1 MSPVDEALEQP
12 GGVVTATP
20 PATVGLD
27 SQAAPPPEET
37 PAPAVAT
44 PPEPETPVE
53 DAAPSE
59 ADDAVP
65 TEEEKPVAPAWAS
78 YTTTDEVLGHEDFAV
93 SLKEREATGYERGKA
108 ENQRVQGQL
117 HKNQNQV
124 QALDGKVAAFNT
136 SWLGIMET
144 AKAGQAGIDME
155 QVLKLRTEN
164 KEMFESLSN
173 YRQEVG
179 RWEGID
185 AFVSSIATA
194 VESEELGQEFTERA
208 NQVKTGAIEDDTTF
222 YTDIMAA
229 ATKAKMKPL
238 ENELVELKAKVGR
251 LEEEKKTLTRQ
262 SGEPPPGTP
271 SGAGAGKGLYGNLA
285 EARTAH
291 ANGKIDNA
299 EMRKA
304 KLAYRS

>member
-1 MSPVDEALEQP
+1 MVDPEQL
-12 GGVVTATP
+12 TETP
-20 PATVGLD
+20 PATEGLA

-37 PAPAVAT
+37 PAPAAEK
-44 PPEPETPVE
+44 PPEPDTPSE
-53 DAAPSE
+53 AAAPSE
-59 ADDAVP
+59 TEESVP
-65 TEEEKPVAPAWAS
+65 TEESPSWAAFK
-78 YTTTDEVLGHEDFAV
+78 TADEVLAHEDFAV
-93 SLKEREATGYERGKA
+93 NLKEREDTGYERGKA
-108 ENQRVQGQL
+108 ENQRVQGYL
-117 HKNQNQV
+117 HKQQNLV
-124 QALDGKVAAFNT
+124 QSLTGKVDSFNT

-155 QVLKLRTEN
+155 QVLKLRTDN

-173 YRQEVG
+173 YKQEIG
-179 RWEGID
+179 RWEGIES
-185 AFVSSIATA
+185 FVSSIATA
-194 VESEELGQEFTERA
+194 VESEELGQKFSERA

-238 ENELVELKAKVGR
+238 ENELVELRAKVDR

-262 SGEPPPGTP
+262 SADPPPGTP
-271 SGAGAGKGLYGNLA
+271 SGGGAGTGLYNSL
-285 EARTAH
+285 ESARTAH

-304 KLAYRS
+304 KLTYRS

>member
-1 MSPVDEALEQP
+1 MPEDPTEL
-12 GGVVTATP
+12 GGAETP
-20 PATVGLD
+20 PATEGLA

-37 PAPAVAT
+37 PAPAAEKPPESET
-44 PPEPETPVE
+44 PPEA
-53 DAAPSE
+53 AAPSE
-59 ADDAVP
+59 SEESVP
-65 TEEEKPVAPAWAS
+65 TEEPPSWAGFK
-78 YTTTDEVLGHEDFAV
+78 TTDEVLGHEDFAV
-93 SLKEREATGYERGKA
+93 SLKEREDTGYERGKG
-108 ENQRVQGQL
+108 ENQRVQGYL
-117 HKNQNQV
+117 HKQQNLV
-124 QALDGKVAAFNT
+124 QSLTGKVEAFNT

-164 KEMFESLSN
+164 APMFEALSS
-173 YRQEVG
+173 YKQEVG
-179 RWEGID
+179 RWEGIE
-185 AFVSSIATA
+185 AFVASIASA
-194 VESEELGQEFTERA
+194 VESEDLEKEFSARA
-208 NQVKTGAIEDDTTF
+208 TQVKTGVLEDDTNF

-271 SGAGAGKGLYGNLA
+271 SGGGAGKGLYGNLA

-291 ANGKIDNA
+291 ANGTIDNA